1 MDKKSCDGIWSLG
14 QCHQHAGISW
24 HHCLFDPKET
34 RQRGGVRTSLW
45 SLIPRGQPLFSISI
59 SETTYW
65 LSWDEFGGTKISVP
79 LELGHC
85 CGLQPYFYRFMAI
98 KTDKFRVIYSLICL
112 SKTPQYVKNMIPFQ
126 RSYNYLV
133 GDVEAIFSF
142 LLSKSTALSLPW
154 NFPENID
161 VLSIFIQWFTSNCV
175 NWLFFQNYTK
185 SMFLSNSLVPRWN
198 FQLIVTK
205 HTKKNPV
212 YCHREVVC
220 DLLRNNRNAVLMS

>member
-1 MDKKSCDGIWSLG
+1 MVYNLIFIGSWQLKLTSLG
-14 QCHQHAGISW
+14 S
-24 HHCLFDPKET
+24 FT
-34 RQRGGVRTSLW
+34 
-45 SLIPRGQPLFSISI
+45 PL
-59 SETTYW
+59 
-65 LSWDEFGGTKISVP
+65 SVY
-79 LELGHC
+79 
-85 CGLQPYFYRFMAI
+85 Q
-98 KTDKFRVIYSLICL
+98 
-112 SKTPQYVKNMIPFQ
+112 KTPQYVKNMIPFQ

-161 VLSIFIQWFTSNCV
+161 VLLIFIQWFTSNCV